1 MSYSVLIEG
10 DHVYDKHSGVVD
22 GLDIVR
28 ITKDETLINNV
39 RRLQKFIHDFLFCDQ
54 VSLGIEDMPL

>member
-1 MSYSVLIEG
+1 MSYSVLIED
-10 DHVYDKHSGVVD
+10 DHVYDKYSGVVD

-39 RRLQKFIHDFLFCDQ
+39 RLF
-54 VSLGIEDMPL
+54 VL

>member
-1 MSYSVLIEG
+1 MSYSVLIEV
-10 DHVYDKHSGVVD
+10 DHVYVKYSGVVD

-39 RRLQKFIHDFLFCDQ
+39 RIFVL
-54 VSLGIEDMPL
+54 